1 MGTSPLRRLIVRWL
15 PEGMLLL
22 VFLYFAFRRLGS
34 FPAAWADDSLFMLV
48 AKMVAEG
55 RGYALPILGFN
66 WVHPYILAVGPTLIY
81 PVALA
86 IKIGGFSVAVARL
99 PMTLFLLGSCVVS
112 YLYVLFAF
120 DRTTARWNAA
130 LLISLSAFIN
140 TGKPVLG
147 EIPGFFFLMLG
158 LFAMRYGRRTNLSA
172 CAEGAAFGLAIITK
186 LPYGLILPALA
197 LPWCVALIKREWK
210 EVMRLT
216 IVGGTAALFL
226 LAGMYWLG
234 GFDGGLLREIKIF
247 LFERRSVTDALSF
260 EPIYNRPSEMLR
272 VVYGHYLLIALL
284 ALVGWWNMRKNLWRS
299 EGLTIAALIVLF
311 ALYFLNGPGWY
322 RALLPSTLLLFLFV
336 PAAARSILGQYG
348 SAILLTVIV
357 LIQGVW
363 QAEYRGSS
371 PSPGAALAAQALGEK
386 WTQTRMVILQSEVFV
401 RLPQNPNWL
410 FLSEELRD
418 ESRQPA
424 AVKQH
429 IKDARCLPVLKRVS
443 REDFNSPPPRTT
455 QVSDRYF
462 LFDAPSDCKS

>member
-1 MGTSPLRRLIVRWL
+1 
-15 PEGMLLL
+15 MLLL

-55 RGYALPILGFN
+55 RGYVLPILGYD
-66 WVHPYILAVGPTLIY
+66 WAHPYILAVGPTLIY

-86 IKIGGFSVAVARL
+86 IKIGGFSVAAARL
-99 PMTLFLLGSCVVS
+99 PMVLFLLGSLVVS

-158 LFAMRYGRRTNLSA
+158 FFIMRYGRRTNLSA
-172 CAEGAAFGLAIITK
+172 CAGGAAFGLAIVTK

-197 LPWCVALIKREWK
+197 LPWCVALCKRDRK
-210 EVMRLT
+210 EFVRLS
-216 IVGGTAALFL
+216 IVAATAVAVLIV
-226 LAGMYWLG
+226 GMYWLG
-234 GFDGGLLREIKIF
+234 GFDGGFLREIRIF
-247 LFERRSVTDALSF
+247 LFERRSVTETISF
-260 EPIYNRPSEMLR
+260 EPIYSRPSDMLR
-272 VVYGHYLLIALL
+272 IVYGHYLLIALL
-284 ALVGWWNMRKNLWRS
+284 ALIGWRNMRKNLRRS
-299 EGLTIAALIVLF
+299 DGLTIAALIVLF

-348 SAILLTVIV
+348 SAVLLTVIV
-357 LIQGVW
+357 LMQGVW
-363 QAEYRGSS
+363 QADYRGSS
-371 PSPGAALAAQALGEK
+371 PSPGAALAAQALEEK

-410 FLSEELRD
+410 FLSEELRN

-424 AVKQH
+424 AMRQR
-429 IKDARCLPVLKRVS
+429 IKDAKCLPVLKRAS
-443 REDFNSPPPRTT
+443 REEFNSPPPNATH
-455 QVSDRYF
+455 VSDRYF
-462 LFDAPSDCKS
+462 LFAAPSDCKL